1 MNKIGTLQY
10 LINYADHLDK
20 VGLTSYASL
29 IDYAS
34 VILSDIQK
42 NTDLVKNSDS
52 APIALAKC
60 ADYLDDINQTASDV
74 LDRVLVIIA
83 NEEDAGRYGPI
94 SQFNR
99 LDHSKAVYNTESPDK
114 KQEKRKRNDEHS
126 VKGFGESGSHLNTR
140 YCPDH
145 HGVQTSRIGERVYQC
160 SLDKKIYNYE
170 TGYTNYKGE
179 NIPGG
184 SVAHQTPESS
194 DYFAAP
200 SRIFDSRENLM
211 NPIV

>member
-1 MNKIGTLQY
+1 M
-10 LINYADHLDK
+10 
-20 VGLTSYASL
+20 S
-29 IDYAS
+29 
-34 VILSDIQK
+34 
-42 NTDLVKNSDS
+42 
-52 APIALAKC
+52 PIAA
-60 ADYLDDINQTASDV
+60 
-74 LDRVLVIIA
+74 R
-83 NEEDAGRYGPI
+83 
-94 SQFNR
+94 
-99 LDHSKAVYNTESPDK
+99 
-114 KQEKRKRNDEHS
+114 EKRIRKRNDEHS